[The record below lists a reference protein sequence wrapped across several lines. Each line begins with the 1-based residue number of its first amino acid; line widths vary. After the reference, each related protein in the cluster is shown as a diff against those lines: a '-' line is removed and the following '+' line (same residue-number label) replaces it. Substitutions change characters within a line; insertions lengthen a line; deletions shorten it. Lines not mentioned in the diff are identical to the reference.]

1 MKCPLTL
8 IESYHD
14 GQEFQPIHA
23 DCLKKECAWWVDN
36 NNECA
41 MRCIGGWLVGM
52 VTVMDRINDKMP
64 HAGQFTK

>member
-23 DCLKKECAWWVDN
+23 DCLKEECACWQPGD
-36 NNECA
+36 EQCA
-41 MRCIGGWLVGM
+41 ILNLAEGVADVAHWLGEIVA
-52 VTVMDRINDKMP
+52 KMP
-64 HAGQFTK
+64 YKPEL